1 MTLIAV
7 DRKIKNGL
15 GINSEAKMLDQYQG
29 TLLCVVN
36 YNDGSFAE
44 CDILDAISIKPEVSI
59 DDEFWLGAS
68 GVQVHADLLNLDEEQ
83 FRAQYPVG
91 RKFRM
96 ELTVR
101 VIEEEPITAGSAQ
114 VGPRELKSP
123 LDG

>member
-1 MTLIAV
+1 
-7 DRKIKNGL
+7 
-15 GINSEAKMLDQYQG
+15 MLDQYQG

-44 CDILDAISIKPEVSI
+44 CDILDAISIDPEVSI

-68 GVQVHADLLNLDEEQ
+68 AVQVHAELLNLDEEE
-83 FRAQYPVG
+83 FLAQYPVG

-101 VIEEEPITAGSAQ
+101 VIDEKPVTAISAQ
-114 VGPRELKSP
+114 AGGV
-123 LDG
+123 D